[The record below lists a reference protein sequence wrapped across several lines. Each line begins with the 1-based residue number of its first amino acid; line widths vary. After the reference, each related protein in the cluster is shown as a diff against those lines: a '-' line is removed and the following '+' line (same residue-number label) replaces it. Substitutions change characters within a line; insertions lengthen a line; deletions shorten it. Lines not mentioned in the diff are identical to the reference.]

1 MECPICCEKFTRVT
15 RKEIKCQSTGCG
27 QSVCVACF
35 KRFLSGEDISPKCM
49 FCTKDISYSFVR
61 DVTTKQWSNGD
72 YLGVRADHLMS
83 REKSLLPQSQVDVK
97 EELERRE
104 RTRKVNAIDMEIAG
118 LLNQI
123 SKLEVDKHRIMYS
136 TPKKTRREVV
146 TLRRC
151 PDEVCKGFLEG
162 DWKCGICK
170 IKACSKCGVKKED
183 EHECDED
190 TKATFQL
197 IRDETR
203 PCPKC
208 AIPIHKWEG
217 CNQMYC
223 TQCSCMFDYRTGR
236 LETGFFHNPHYF
248 DAIRTGAIN
257 NTERNGQGCDANA
270 RPNNTTFTR
279 YSHWFASLIV
289 YTDTRDKFV
298 KLQNLVPLINHIGDI
313 ALRQYDVN
321 TFDET
326 CRTMRRK
333 FLMDE
338 LKEDD
343 WLKKLKTIE
352 KRREKNKEVY
362 QILELLRDVG
372 RDIVSNIAIY
382 YDELGPVSRE
392 IVLRRGR
399 FTTGRTTPDPEI
411 LKAKMTVN
419 GKSVNIKDM
428 VILQIEQMENMIDFA
443 NTKFSKF
450 ESQFNNKFPFIDPS
464 WRQYKC
470 KGL

>member
-1 MECPICCEKFTRVT
+1 
-15 RKEIKCQSTGCG
+15 
-27 QSVCVACF
+27 
-35 KRFLSGEDISPKCM
+35 
-49 FCTKDISYSFVR
+49 
-61 DVTTKQWSNGD
+61 
-72 YLGVRADHLMS
+72 MS
-83 REKSLLPQSQVDVK
+83 REKSLLPQSQADVK

-104 RTRKVNAIDMEIAG
+104 RTRKVNAIDMEIAV

-123 SKLEVDKHRIMYS
+123 SKLEGDKYMIMRCS
-136 TPKKTRREVV
+136 PKKRRQEIV

-151 PDEVCKGFLEG
+151 PEEECRGFLEG

-248 DAIRTGAIN
+248 DALRTGAIN
-257 NTERNGQGCDANA
+257 NNQERNEGACNA
-270 RPNNTTFTR
+270 RPDDRMFIR
-279 YSHWFASLIV
+279 YSNWFAALIEGE
-289 YTDTRDKFV
+289 DGRNKFV
-298 KLQNLVPLINHIGDI
+298 KLQYLIPLINHIDAV

-321 TFDET
+321 TFDES

-352 KRREKNKEVY
+352 KRREKNKEVF

-372 RDIVSNIAIY
+372 RDIVSNISLY

-399 FTTGRTTPDPEI
+399 FTTARTPPDPEI
-411 LKAKMTVN
+411 LNAKMAVN
-419 GKSVNIKDM
+419 GKSINIKDM
-428 VILQIEQMENMIDFA
+428 IILQIEQMENMIDFA
-443 NTKFSKF
+443 NTKFIKF
-450 ESQFNNKFPFIDPS
+450 ESQFNNKFPYIHPS
-464 WRQYKC
+464 WRQNKC
-470 KGL
+470 TGL